1 MKWCFIASLICILNF
16 VLFQE
21 EDLQEEESF
30 PDMGMQRIRQDSSS
44 GSEFDFELPP
54 VKKKIDDPGTETDT
68 TKKSKVEI
76 KSEQKSEQKTVVI
89 ETSQASVSPREI
101 PSTLHSITANTKK
114 IIEYK
119 EEVILNVSY

>member
-1 MKWCFIASLICILNF
+1 
-16 VLFQE
+16 
-21 EDLQEEESF
+21 
-30 PDMGMQRIRQDSSS
+30 MGMQRIRQDSSS

-54 VKKKIDDPGTETDT
+54 VKKKIDDPGTETDA
-68 TKKSKVEI
+68 TKKAIVEI

-89 ETSQASVSPREI
+89 ETSEASVSPREI
-101 PSTLHSITANTKK
+101 PSTFHSITANAKK

>member
-1 MKWCFIASLICILNF
+1 MKWCFIASLICILNIVSF
-16 VLFQE
+16 KE
-21 EDLQEEESF
+21 EDLQEETSF

-54 VKKKIDDPGTETDT
+54 VKKKIDDPGTETYA
-68 TKKSKVEI
+68 TKKSIVEI

-101 PSTLHSITANTKK
+101 PSTVHSITANAKK

>member
-16 VLFQE
+16 VSFQE
-21 EDLQEEESF
+21 EDLQEETSS
-30 PDMGMQRIRQDSSS
+30 PDMGMQRIRHDSSS

-54 VKKKIDDPGTETDT
+54 VKKKIDDPGTETDA
-68 TKKSKVEI
+68 TKKSVVEI

-89 ETSQASVSPREI
+89 ETSETSVSPREI
-101 PSTLHSITANTKK
+101 PSTFHSITANAKK

>member
-16 VLFQE
+16 VSFQE
-21 EDLQEEESF
+21 EDLQEETSF

-54 VKKKIDDPGTETDT
+54 VKKKIDDPGTETDA
-68 TKKSKVEI
+68 TKKSIVEI

-89 ETSQASVSPREI
+89 ETSETSVSPREI
-101 PSTLHSITANTKK
+101 PSTFHSITANAKK